1 MMLTPWRPFSWL
13 PAMPRLGNG
22 FPTFSLPLEVKRTDE
37 GYQIQAPLAGFN
49 PEDVEV
55 TFAEGNLTISAKHSE
70 EKKTEEEGKFLHREF
85 SYGRL
90 TRQVRLPEGVKAED
104 ITAGFENGMLTV
116 DVKYAETK
124 PVKIQI
130 GAGQQPEPATAS

>member
-37 GYQIQAPLAGFN
+37 GYQIQAPLAGFK

-55 TFAEGNLTISAKHSE
+55 TFTEGNLTISAKHSE

-85 SYGRL
+85 SYGSF
-90 TRQVRLPEGVKAED
+90 TRQVRLPADVKPED
-104 ITAGFENGMLTV
+104 ITAGFENGMLTI
-116 DVKYAETK
+116 DVKHAEAQ
-124 PVKIQI
+124 PVKIAV
-130 GAGQQPEPATAS
+130 GATKQPEPATQS